1 MQPLIKG
8 HNVHVGDHLRELVA
22 KKTARLTRYLP
33 PWAVIDAKLDLH
45 EKQSRSGSFA
55 LAEFTITTR
64 GAILRAEAKAP
75 ALAAALDEVVDR
87 MARQIVRYRT
97 RRRTLRRQAAEEPP
111 LPELPAEAAALAPS
125 PDDEG
130 RAEIVRVKR
139 FVAKPMAVEEAI
151 EQLELVGHD
160 FYVFLNAESQQ
171 ANVVYRRR
179 DGGYGLLQPELG

>member
-1 MQPLIKG
+1 MQPQIKG

-22 KKTARLTRYLP
+22 QKTARLSRYLP
-33 PWAVIDAKLDLH
+33 QWAVIDAKLDLH
-45 EKQSRSGSFA
+45 EKQSRSGPFA
-55 LAEFTITTR
+55 LAEFTIATR

-75 ALAAALDEVVDR
+75 ELVAALDEVVDR

-97 RRRTLRRQAAEEPP
+97 RRRDRQRQTAGEPP
-111 LPELPAEAAALAPS
+111 LPALPAEAAALAPAS
-125 PDDEG
+125 DGED
-130 RAEIVRVKR
+130 RAGVVRVKR

-160 FYVFLNAESQQ
+160 FFVFINEENQQ

-179 DGGYGLLQPELG
+179 EGGYGLLQPELG